1 MYTPGQCWIR
11 KPTIKQYI
19 RVFDTT
25 RRYGSSHVALDR
37 CEERGKARIIKVAV
51 RVIRHEGDW
60 AGEEGKGQ
68 VGSEDRGSHER
79 SRGVGEC
86 FVQQIE
92 TQT

>member
-1 MYTPGQCWIR
+1 M
-11 KPTIKQYI
+11 
-19 RVFDTT
+19 RVTW
-25 RRYGSSHVALDR
+25 
-37 CEERGKARIIKVAV
+37 
-51 RVIRHEGDW
+51 HEGDW